1 MLLGGQKTCEVY
13 DGGGGDRVDNRDDSL
28 KGEPQFK
35 TTQKGVKEGPKR
47 RVSSVLVFWNDPPLK
62 EKKSFS

>member
-1 MLLGGQKTCEVY
+1 MLWLLGGLKTCEVY

-47 RVSSVLVFWNDPPLK
+47 RVSSVLVF
-62 EKKSFS
+62 

>member
-28 KGEPQFK
+28 KGELQCK
-35 TTQKGVKEGPKR
+35 TTQKGVKVRPKT
-47 RVSSVLVFWNDPPLK
+47 RVSSTLVF
-62 EKKSFS
+62 